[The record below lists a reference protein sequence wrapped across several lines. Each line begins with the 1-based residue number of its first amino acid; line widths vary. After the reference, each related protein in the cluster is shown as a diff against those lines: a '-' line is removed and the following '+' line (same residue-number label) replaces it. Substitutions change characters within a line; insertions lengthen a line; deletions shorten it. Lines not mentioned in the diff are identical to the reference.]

1 MRFARRTTTIR
12 GAAEMFKLL
21 GSKFSCCDGVD
32 RRNFLQVGALSL
44 GGLTLA
50 QLLQHR
56 ARAAESGTTTAKTS
70 VIFIELAGGPTHFE
84 TYDPKPDAPE
94 EYRGPLGTVA
104 TSLSS
109 VRLSELMVEQAKI
122 MEKLAIV
129 RSITHTSSSH
139 GTSAHLTQTGY
150 YLRDAQRRE
159 NDMPCAGAV
168 TAKLRGANA
177 VGLPAFVSIPQQM
190 RFGGAAYL
198 GKQFAP
204 FATGMDPAASNFRV
218 NNLALSE
225 GLNLD
230 RVENRRELLS
240 ALDGQ
245 RRIADTQG
253 VADSVDQ
260 FTREAAELV
269 TGGKARRAFD
279 IATEDAK
286 TRERYGKSSAGQGML
301 LARRLVEAG
310 VTFVT
315 VRVGGWDD
323 HGNIKQAMESKGPD
337 YDRGLAALVS
347 DLSERGLDRDVLVI
361 AMGEFGRT
369 PRVNAGAGRDHWG
382 SVMSVLLAGGG
393 LKMGQIVGS
402 STAKGE
408 VPHDR
413 PYRPENVLAM
423 VYRHL
428 GFDPS
433 QTFNDFSGRP
443 RFLLEE
449 RRLIEELV

>member
-1 MRFARRTTTIR
+1 
-12 GAAEMFKLL
+12 MFTLL
-21 GSKFSCCDGVD
+21 SEKFNCCDGLD
-32 RRNFLQVGALSL
+32 RRGFLKVGALGL

-50 QLLQHR
+50 DMLRYR
-56 ARAAESGTTTAKTS
+56 AAAAESGKPLRKTS

-94 EYRGPLGTVA
+94 EYRGPLGTIA
-104 TSLSS
+104 TSLAS

-122 MEKLAIV
+122 VDKLAIV

-159 NDMPCAGAV
+159 NDNPCAGSI
-168 TAKLRGANA
+168 TAKLRGANDP
-177 VGLPAFVSIPQQM
+177 GLPAFVSIPQQM
-190 RFGGAAYL
+190 RFGGPAYL

-204 FATGMDPAASNFRV
+204 FATEMDPAAENFRV
-218 NNLALSE
+218 NNLALGQ
-225 GLNLD
+225 GLSVD
-230 RVENRRELLS
+230 RLEDRRGLVS
-240 ALDGQ
+240 ALDSQ
-245 RRIADTQG
+245 RRVADNQG
-253 VADSVDQ
+253 IADSVDQ
-260 FTREAAELV
+260 FTREALEMVA
-269 TGGKARRAFD
+269 GGKARKAFD
-279 IATEDAK
+279 IAAEDAK
-286 TRERYGKSSAGQGML
+286 TRERYGKNSSGQGML

-323 HGNIKQAMESKGPD
+323 HGNIKQAMERKGPD
-337 YDRGLAALVS
+337 YDRAVAALVT
-347 DLSERGLDRDVLVI
+347 DLCDRGLDRDVLVI

-369 PRVNAGAGRDHWG
+369 PRVNASAGRDHWG

-393 LKMGQIVGS
+393 LKMGQIIGS
-402 STAKGE
+402 STPKGE
-408 VPHDR
+408 VPADR

-428 GFDPS
+428 GIDAG
-433 QTFNDFSGRP
+433 QTFTDFSGRP
-443 RFLLEE
+443 RFILEE
-449 RRLIEELV
+449 RRVIEELV